1 MSSTYD
7 NSNDDGTIS
16 SMTYFDE
23 NVMWMLLWIS
33 TMLLFI
39 CLPFYSSR
47 RRKICMRGIRER
59 RWISDDEDLFDDDG
73 NDRSAGPDQQERRQQ
88 IQENRRRFRTNRTQ
102 EDEIRQQYL
111 LHLMENYSM
120 VRTFYADCKISS
132 VQVLYEFK
140 HTAFFCSLFKSIV
153 SYLIFTHH
161 FFFIVAKC
169 FIS

>member
-1 MSSTYD
+1 
-7 NSNDDGTIS
+7 
-16 SMTYFDE
+16 MTYFDE

-120 VRTFYADCKISS
+120 VRTF
-132 VQVLYEFK
+132 
-140 HTAFFCSLFKSIV
+140 
-153 SYLIFTHH
+153 
-161 FFFIVAKC
+161 
-169 FIS
+169 